1 MKLLLQR
8 SRRERMAVVNKLP
21 EQFFMLHVFIYNL
34 EIRMTVLS
42 FPQIMVPHSIVLV
55 AQCHELPV
63 THIVLY
69 A

>member
-34 EIRMTVLS
+34 EIRMTVE
-42 FPQIMVPHSIVLV
+42 FPQLWYPHAIVLV

-63 THIVLY
+63 THTVY